1 MSVDVENLKKLLQDC
16 KNINCA
22 YVKKHNELKE
32 VVKDYKRLVNEV
44 KEFELFNSNISDI
57 LNNSDFLNKE
67 KMQVMKDEQS
77 KIITVGG
84 DNNSSKSGG
93 KNDLPDINAAAK
105 RSLPKI
111 KTLGISV

>member
-1 MSVDVENLKKLLQDC
+1 MQSV
-16 KNINCA
+16 KNRDYGWSIKPPKPSIVQA
-22 YVKKHNELKE
+22 Y
-32 VVKDYKRLVNEV
+32 
-44 KEFELFNSNISDI
+44 
-57 LNNSDFLNKE
+57 
-67 KMQVMKDEQS
+67 KDEQA

>member
-1 MSVDVENLKKLLQDC
+1 MFARPFRKGKTDPRSQFATDINLGFQGGGIVPGYEGGGLIGGKNFMQSV
-16 KNINCA
+16 KNRDYGWSIKPPKPSIVQA
-22 YVKKHNELKE
+22 Y
-32 VVKDYKRLVNEV
+32 
-44 KEFELFNSNISDI
+44 
-57 LNNSDFLNKE
+57 
-67 KMQVMKDEQS
+67 KDEQA